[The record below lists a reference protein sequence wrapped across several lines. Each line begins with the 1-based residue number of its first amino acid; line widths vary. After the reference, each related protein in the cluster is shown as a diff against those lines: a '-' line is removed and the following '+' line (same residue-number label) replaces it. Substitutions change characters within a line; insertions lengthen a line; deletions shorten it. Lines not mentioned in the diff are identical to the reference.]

1 MAKKTLQQTAYDII
15 KSRIISCEY
24 QPGSFLN
31 TLELQDKLGVSRTP
45 IREALARLEQE
56 NLVNFYP
63 NKGFFVT
70 NISLVMISAIYET
83 RILIEPHIVVN
94 YGGLVDKAG
103 LEHMG
108 AVFHQGLNE
117 DSPSEKEYM
126 VRDDEFHAL
135 LRSACPNIYLVQ
147 SLDQIAAQAQRVRI
161 ISGYAGVKL
170 KKLCQEHLDIVEAIL
185 DNKLPAAG
193 KLMTSHLIR
202 ARKNAFLGAGRTGSA
217 GRTGNSIGAW

>member
-15 KSRIISCEY
+15 RSRIISCEY

-45 IREALARLEQE
+45 IREALARLEQD

-70 NISLVMISAIYET
+70 NISLAMISDIYET

-94 YGGLVDKAG
+94 YGGLVNKGD
-103 LEHMG
+103 LEIMG
-108 AVFHQGLNE
+108 AIFRQGLNE
-117 DSPSEKEYM
+117 DNPAGDDYM
-126 VRDDEFHAL
+126 ARDDDFHAL

-147 SLDQIAAQAQRVRI
+147 ALDQIAAQAQRVRI
-161 ISGYAGVKL
+161 ISGYVGVKL
-170 KKLCQEHLDIVEAIL
+170 KRLCREHLDIVEAIL
-185 DNKLPAAG
+185 EGRLPAAG
-193 KLMTSHLIR
+193 KLMTSHLIK
-202 ARKNAFLGAGRTGSA
+202 ARKNAFLAPRLA
-217 GRTGNSIGAW
+217 R